1 MIPPRVVASLISF
14 VGICMIAG
22 WLSAFRNRA
31 YLGWLGLAFVT
42 FGGSLL
48 AADKGGAA
56 QVLGASGHQFMLWAR
71 VLFVTSMISGLL
83 AAISAVQETRRRL
96 RELQQRHRDAAQAI
110 LELTKAQLDKE
121 AEGDPDKP
129 NEKSPPDEGRT

>member
-42 FGGSLL
+42 IGGCLL
-48 AADKGGAA
+48 AADKAETAQALGG
-56 QVLGASGHQFMLWAR
+56 SGHQFILWAR
-71 VLFVTSMISGLL
+71 VLFAASVISGLL
-83 AAISAVQETRRRL
+83 AIISAVQESRRRL
-96 RELQQRHRDAAQAI
+96 RELQQRHRDAAEAI
-110 LELTKAQLDKE
+110 LELTKAQLEKE
-121 AEGDPDKP
+121 AEGDLGKS
-129 NEKSPPDEGRT
+129 NQESPPDEGRS

>member
-110 LELTKAQLDKE
+110 LELTKSQLDKE

-129 NEKSPPDEGRT
+129 NEESPPDEGRT

>member
-48 AADKGGAA
+48 AADKAGAA
-56 QVLGASGHQFMLWAR
+56 QALGASGHQFVLWAR

-83 AAISAVQETRRRL
+83 AAISALQETRRRL
-96 RELQQRHRDAAQAI
+96 RELQQRQRDAAEAI
-110 LELTKAQLDKE
+110 LELTKAQLEKE
-121 AEGDPDKP
+121 AEGDTDES
-129 NEKSPPDEGRT
+129 NEESPPDEGRT

>member
-110 LELTKAQLDKE
+110 LELTKSQLDKE

-129 NEKSPPDEGRT
+129 NEESPPD